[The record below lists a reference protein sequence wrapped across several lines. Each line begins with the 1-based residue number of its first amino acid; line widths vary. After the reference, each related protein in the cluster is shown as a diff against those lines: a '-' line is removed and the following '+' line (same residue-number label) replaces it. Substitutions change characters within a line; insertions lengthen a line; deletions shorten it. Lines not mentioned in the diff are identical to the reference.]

1 MTNTVVIDNA
11 VNTET
16 FKAIQADM
24 LHDRFDW
31 YYRDTISRPG
41 DGMSQF
47 IHPFFINSLV
57 ETSKEKFSMLFPIL
71 NVLSPTS
78 IIRIKANST
87 HKTPDTIETPLHID
101 VMSPGSLTA
110 IFYMNTNNGY
120 TYFEDGTKVESV
132 ENRLV
137 VFPSYFS
144 HAGATCTDEQR
155 RVVININ
162 YATDTEN
169 SIWKK
174 LKTKHDIEYE
184 NEWTRL
190 CGDY

>member
-1 MTNTVVIDNA
+1 MNNSPNQSTRVLKNA
-11 VNTET
+11 
-16 FKAIQADM
+16 
-24 LHDRFDW
+24 
-31 YYRDTISRPG
+31 
-41 DGMSQF
+41 
-47 IHPFFINSLV
+47 
-57 ETSKEKFSMLFPIL
+57 L
-71 NVLSPTS
+71 NIPTS
-78 IIRIKANST
+78 V
-87 HKTPDTIETPLHID
+87 TPQEPRQKSMETQTEPYLESELEQHNTIETPLHID
-101 VMSPGSLTA
+101 VMFPGSLTA

-162 YATDTEN
+162 YITDAEN

-174 LKTKHDIEYE
+174 IKTKHDIEYE
-184 NEWTRL
+184 NEWARL